1 MGYGCFLTEAHS
13 TSPRRARAVIA
24 DDHPLYCD
32 ALKQM
37 LSQQPDLEVVGEA
50 KDGQEAL
57 MLSRRLRPELVLM
70 DLRMPNMDGLEATR
84 AIKRECPRV
93 AVVILTAFGDEGC
106 LAEAL
111 AAGADGYVLKH
122 SSNQRIIESIRGV
135 LGGEYAVDQQL
146 AMRLLVHLAKDKQEE
161 EQRETAR
168 SDAPEGNGDPR
179 VGHRAPVP
187 SRPVTL
193 KEVEVLG
200 LLAQGQTNYQI
211 ARSLNI
217 GLSTV
222 KDHLRQIYSK
232 LGVCDRTQAVVRAL
246 ELGLISLRDPD

>member
-1 MGYGCFLTEAHS
+1 
-13 TSPRRARAVIA
+13 
-24 DDHPLYCD
+24 
-32 ALKQM
+32 M

-84 AIKRECPRV
+84 AIKWECPRV
-93 AVVILTAFGDEGC
+93 AVMILTAFGDEGY

-146 AMRLLVHLAKDKQEE
+146 AMRLLVHLAKDKLE

-168 SDAPEGNGDPR
+168 SAAPEGDGDPR

-217 GLSTV
+217 GFSTV

>member
-1 MGYGCFLTEAHS
+1 
-13 TSPRRARAVIA
+13 
-24 DDHPLYCD
+24 
-32 ALKQM
+32 M

-84 AIKRECPRV
+84 AIKWECPRV
-93 AVVILTAFGDEGC
+93 AVMILTAFGDEGY

-146 AMRLLVHLAKDKQEE
+146 AMRLLVHLAKDKLE

-168 SDAPEGNGDPR
+168 SAAPEGDGDPR